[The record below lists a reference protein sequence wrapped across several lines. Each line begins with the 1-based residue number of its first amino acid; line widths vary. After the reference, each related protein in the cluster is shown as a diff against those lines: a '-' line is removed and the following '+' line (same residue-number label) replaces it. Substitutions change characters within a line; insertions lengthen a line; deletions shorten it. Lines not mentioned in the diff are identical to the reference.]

1 MSAAALSYLGLG
13 GRAGSTDPLKV
24 DSAIRRGFPASA
36 LLGLKKAT
44 GFTSDEIA
52 TLLDVSAKTMERAI
66 SQGARLGHG
75 VSDRLYRVASVLA
88 LTEQV
93 LEDRAQARI
102 WLHEAQHGLAGRTPV
117 DLLATEVGS
126 RDNSAR
132 LKTCLAASS
141 TAF

>member
-1 MSAAALSYLGLG
+1 MTTAALNYLGLA
-13 GRAGSTDPLKV
+13 GRSVSTDPLKV

-44 GFTSDEIA
+44 GFTTDEIA

-88 LTEQV
+88 LAEHV
-93 LEDRAQARI
+93 LENREQARV
-102 WLHEAQHGLAGRTPV
+102 WLHEAQHGLGGRTPV
-117 DLLATEVGS
+117 DLLATEAGS
-126 RDNSAR
+126 REVEGLLGR
-132 LKTCLAASS
+132 IEYGFLA
-141 TAF
+141 